1 MLLPLTLV
9 WKFTV
14 YPDDLPAQG
23 QVAVQQRVMEFFA
36 RQHFAVVPKTGE
48 ATHGNP
54 IVEATSFGCR
64 ILVAESPAEGWGRD
78 LTRLYATPVDSVF
91 VVYGGKV
98 YSEQPTWLSV
108 WDILLSK
115 FRRALGSK
123 VQPSPVFTV
132 IATKA
137 CQAERLP
144 WTELR

>member
-23 QVAVQQRVMEFFA
+23 QVAVHQRVMEFFA
-36 RQHFAVVPKTGE
+36 RQHFAVVPRGE
-48 ATHGNP
+48 ATNGNP
-54 IVEATSFGCR
+54 IMEATSFGCR

-78 LTRLYATPVDSVF
+78 VTRLYATPVDAIF

-98 YSEQPTWLSV
+98 YNEQPTWLSV

-115 FRRALGSK
+115 FGRALGSK
-123 VQPSPVFTV
+123 VQLSPILTV